1 MTIDPR
7 RPQTWWPLAAAA
19 LGAVLLLGMHR
30 RTKAEHSGAPAWL
43 SQPYPVTTTQA
54 ELPPGWRLYTP
65 GIGGT
70 GIWPQGRDRYAT
82 LSSAVPF
89 PVTWTQSDD
98 LTSVVQGV
106 NGA

>member
-1 MTIDPR
+1 VDVLNPR
-7 RPQTWWPLAAAA
+7 RWPSWWPVPAAVA
-19 LGAVLLLGMHR
+19 LVVLLGVRHSR
-30 RTKAEHSGAPAWL
+30 KAPLSGAPAWL

-54 ELPPGWRLYTP
+54 ALPPGWQLHSP
-65 GIGGT
+65 GVGGT
-70 GIWPQGRDRYAT
+70 GIWPAGRFFRAT

-98 LTSVVQGV
+98 LTSVVEGL